1 MLSFVSEELTLQC
14 LSWND
19 SRSVTYRAFPCSC
32 TCSIQ
37 CQPQWQ
43 CKSSNAFDVS
53 VQHLQLNPCEA
64 RHLNIWFIRNQ
75 HASRS
80 NFSTRPLSSL
90 SLSLLVLFPSSFI
103 CSMSNLSGSS
113 GLWVWAY
120 PLMILDGCCPSYQ
133 VSWRPLAVR
142 KYVFAGEMPVAP
154 AYASRPIHPASLWC
168 IWLSGFPAGL
178 ELPASHCRDC
188 RGKGIQKSREQ
199 KNMEIQGHLHLWWKG
214 RHRYMQVVRQTDW
227 LSLETK
233 WDNDTYTR
241 NAQIPAAHVLN
252 MDTSK

>member
-1 MLSFVSEELTLQC
+1 MTVGALPTERSLVHAHARFSVNRSGNASRATL
-14 LSWND
+14 LM
-19 SRSVTYRAFPCSC
+19 SRCN
-32 TCSIQ
+32 TCSWTLARQDI
-37 CQPQWQ
+37 WTFD
-43 CKSSNAFDVS
+43 SSEINMHHGPTSA
-53 VQHLQLNPCEA
+53 QGHCP
-64 RHLNIWFIRNQ
+64 
-75 HASRS
+75 
-80 NFSTRPLSSL
+80 L

>member
-1 MLSFVSEELTLQC
+1 MLDSVSTAVAMQVEQRFWC
-14 LSWND
+14 LGATPAVEPLRGKTSEHLIHQK
-19 SRSVTYRAFPCSC
+19 S
-32 TCSIQ
+32 TCIT
-37 CQPQWQ
+37 
-43 CKSSNAFDVS
+43 
-53 VQHLQLNPCEA
+53 VQLEHKA
-64 RHLNIWFIRNQ
+64 IV
-75 HASRS
+75 
-80 NFSTRPLSSL
+80 L

-252 MDTSK
+252 MDTSKQSQLTPRVSKVTECHGTSD